1 MKKILSLVLAAMM
14 LLSVTAFAEE
24 APAIKIGQVDY
35 AAHGAQCFAVLTVAV
50 QGDKIVAA
58 YIDEFQFMGDRED
71 LAAVGVPNSAKFT
84 NENGQVLGSKRVNN
98 ELYSGNMAAK
108 AGSTVALAD
117 NYAAIEAFVVGKT
130 IAELEEI
137 VAGKTTENFDA
148 VSSSTLVD
156 TLNYVLGLI
165 EAAKAAQ

>member
-58 YIDEFQFMGDRED
+58 YIDEFQFMD
-71 LAAVGVPNSAKFT
+71 AATAQGVPNSDAAFGANFPEGK
-84 NENGQVLGSKRVNN
+84 VLASKRVNN